1 MMSAAAARRV
11 VAQAH
16 DTTLAQVLDK
26 IDKEINEK
34 ARLGDMYIIYCPVE
48 AEKRLGVDDSI
59 IRYMKNLGYNCSRGN
74 TGVITISWKK

>member
-1 MMSAAAARRV
+1 MISAVAARRAA
-11 VAQAH
+11 AQAH

-34 ARLGDMYIIYCPVE
+34 ARLGDTYIMYCPID

-74 TGVITISWKK
+74 TGVISISWKK